1 MSPEGTPRAWGAG
14 EAEAAEATGEAKR
27 RGPLG
32 LLTKRP
38 QSGASRDPSSDGIDL
53 LEPLAEF
60 KKPVYVVDG

>member
-38 QSGASRDPSSDGIDL
+38 QSGASRDPL
-53 LEPLAEF
+53 L
-60 KKPVYVVDG
+60 